1 MFEIHFYASFVV
13 FPIMEAISIL
23 DFCDIIYIW
32 ITIVTKIKRKDELYG
47 KSSKT
52 LN

>member
-13 FPIMEAISIL
+13 FSRMEAISIS
-23 DFCDIIYIW
+23 DFCDITYIQ
-32 ITIVTKIKRKDELYG
+32 ITIVTKIKRKEELYG